1 MEFIRIVEA
10 REHNLKGVSIDIPKN
25 KLVAFAGP
33 SGSGKSSL
41 AMGVLARES
50 QRQFL
55 EAAGKVTE
63 ALSKPEVAAIEGL
76 LPAIGIGQTLF
87 NRNPR
92 STVGTT
98 TEIYTYL
105 RILYAKLGHRP
116 CPRCGATV
124 APPGLAAAARGVCP
138 ACGEAMPEL
147 TMAHFSYSR
156 PEGFCEACSGLG
168 AVPVIDLDRLFDGS
182 KSIEDGAVYQWGK
195 EGPFYS
201 YYLDVLKNA
210 GTHYGFTFRTDVPI
224 DALSELERDLLLHGA
239 ESETFQRRVP
249 GKKPPKS
256 VGAGKFGGLLPP
268 LRRKLAGEAAAEEPA
283 SSKKTQAA
291 AVVRCPS
298 CDGARLKAASRQ
310 VEVNGRSIDKVVRST
325 AREARAWVATIQD
338 RLPASERQVL
348 QSVLADIVKRLD
360 GLADAGVG
368 YLSLDRTVSSLSGGE
383 AQRLRLASLLQSGLS
398 GLLFILDEPTSGLHP
413 SEVDAL
419 VQSLKRLRDRGNT
432 VVAIEHDPDF
442 LRQCDYLFDFGPSGG
457 ENGGAVVAQGTVEE
471 LRRSRSSVTGPYL
484 TPPGPQRAASGRED
498 PDRWLELRNVA
509 ERNLRNVT
517 VELPLGRL
525 VCVTGVSGSG
535 KSTLLFDVLAPL
547 AERALAAPAGRPS
560 AEEATLAGLERIQ
573 GLVRVDQVPAGK
585 SSRSTIA
592 TYTDVFAPIRNRFA
606 RLASAGGQRLRA
618 SDFSFNVDGGRC
630 DACQGLGAVAVAMHF
645 LPDVHVRCAACG
657 GKRYTD
663 KILRVTYEG
672 FHISDVL
679 DMPIDRCAELFR
691 DEPDIRETLGMLR
704 DFGLG
709 YLRLGQPLATLSG
722 GELQRVKLTAEIGAR
737 RGRGDV
743 LYLLDEPT
751 TGLHPS
757 NIDAV
762 AAVLQRLV
770 DEGNSVM
777 VIEHSVEFIRRCDW
791 VVELGPGGG
800 DAGGEIVAAGRPEQ
814 LRRDPRSRIGRY
826 I

>member
-10 REHNLKGVSIDIPKN
+10 QENNLKRVSIDLPRN
-25 KLVAFAGP
+25 KLIAFTGP

-63 ALSKPEVAAIEGL
+63 SLSKPEVAAIEGL
-76 LPAIGIGQTLF
+76 LPAIAIGQTHF

-124 APPGLAAAARGVCP
+124 APPGFAAAAERACP
-138 ACGEAMPEL
+138 ACGEPVPEL

-156 PEGFCEACSGLG
+156 PEGFCETCSGIG
-168 AVPVIDLDRLFDGS
+168 AVPIVDLGRLFDGS
-182 KSIEDGAVYQWGK
+182 KSIEEGAVYQWGK
-195 EGPFYS
+195 EGPFYV
-201 YYLDVLKNA
+201 YYLDVLKAA
-210 GTHYGFTFRTDVPI
+210 GAHYGFAFRTDLPI
-224 DALSELERDLLLHGA
+224 DALSEIERDLLLHGA
-239 ESETFQRRVP
+239 ESEQFQRHVP

-268 LRRKLAGEAAAEEPA
+268 LRRKLAAEAAAEEPA
-283 SSKKTQAA
+283 SPKNAHAA
-291 AVVRCPS
+291 AVVRCPA
-298 CDGARLKAASRQ
+298 CDGTRLKAASRQ
-310 VEVNGRSIDKVVRST
+310 VVVNGRSIAEVVRDT
-325 AREARAWVATIQD
+325 AREARAWVASIQD
-338 RLPASERQVL
+338 GRSASERQVL
-348 QSVLADIVKRLD
+348 QSVLSDIVKRLD

-368 YLSLDRTVSSLSGGE
+368 YLSLDRTVASLSGGE
-383 AQRLRLASLLQSGLS
+383 AQRLRLASLMQSGLS
-398 GLLFILDEPTSGLHP
+398 GLLFILDEPTTGLHP

-432 VVAIEHDPDF
+432 VLAIEHDPDF
-442 LRQCDYLFDFGPSGG
+442 LRQCDALFDFGPAGG
-457 ENGGAVVAQGTVEE
+457 ENGGTVVAQGTVEE

-484 TPPGPQRAASGRED
+484 SPPASKDPAGGRSD
-498 PDRWLELRNVA
+498 PDRWLELRDAA

-517 VELPLGRL
+517 AKLPLGRL

-535 KSTLLFDVLAPL
+535 KSTLLFDVLAPR
-547 AERALAAPAGRPS
+547 AEQALAAPGGPPS
-560 AEEATLAGLERIQ
+560 AAKPTLIGFDDIE
-573 GLVRVDQVPAGK
+573 GLVRVDQAPAGK

-606 RLASAGGQRLRA
+606 RLASEGGQRLRA

-657 GKRYTD
+657 GKRYAD
-663 KILRVTYEG
+663 KVLRVTYDG

-679 DMPIDRCAELFR
+679 DMSINRCGELFR
-691 DEPDIRETLGMLR
+691 DEPKIRDTLALLR
-704 DFGLG
+704 DLGLG

-737 RGRGDV
+737 RGRGNV

-800 DAGGEIVAAGRPEQ
+800 DAGGEIIAEGRPEA
-814 LRRDPRSRIGRY
+814 LRRNPRSRIGRY
-826 I
+826 L